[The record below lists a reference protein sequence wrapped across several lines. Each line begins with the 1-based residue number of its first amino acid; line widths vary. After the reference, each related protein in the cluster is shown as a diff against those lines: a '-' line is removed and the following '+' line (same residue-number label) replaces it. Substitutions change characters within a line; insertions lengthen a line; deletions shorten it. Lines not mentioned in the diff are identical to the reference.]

1 MNFIYCH
8 MKVDEVT
15 NKGLFWCVTSPTLS
29 KYQKYDV
36 NEILMFNVTELPLIY
51 LLNRILF

>member
-1 MNFIYCH
+1 